1 MNKKDVELFF
11 DHCALWWDDDMVR
24 NDEIINKIWDNSKVK
39 ENTSVLDV
47 ACGTGVLFPDYLQ
60 RKAKVTGLIFHMKW

>member
-11 DHCALWWDDDMVR
+11 DHCASWWDDDMVR

-39 ENTSVLDV
+39 ENTSVLDQT
-47 ACGTGVLFPDYLQ
+47 CPIMIQ
-60 RKAKVTGLIFHMKW
+60 RLRTIFQRNPLISMGI